1 MSIHEWFVSFRDR
14 REIIRQEITS
24 EAEQLTRSIQPY
36 ADKMGYSRYNLDVI
50 RSEDPIGDTGFCSI
64 MLRIKEENKLLCW
77 FLQSGYGFKTGDL
90 QVTMPY
96 RPASDGTNPLSFETI
111 EVFKFPSKKEKRRW
125 FPLKPADQLK
135 NLKLANECLGAL

>member
-111 EVFKFPSKKEKRRW
+111 EVFKFPSKKRKKTVVSVKTSGPVKK
-125 FPLKPADQLK
+125 FKACQ
-135 NLKLANECLGAL
+135 